1 MTLRSHGNGQGN
13 GNGHGNGNTWGK
25 GKRRRFGWELCW
37 FEDGNT
43 DSERRTPH
51 SHKKK
56 DTFEPWLESASFD
69 SFVPVAVKPTL
80 GKAGMAI
87 PAAFWDT
94 YCDAPPPRPTWAE
107 HKAKLDRLRAEDD
120 LTRGVPRRRKKKHL
134 AQARAAAVSEVDSL
148 PTANRTIKL
157 SPAVYGTPSC
167 AHIYDEVIRQL
178 QLGSAPSK
186 LELAFASAQRALY
199 DTAASLAASWRAD
212 VASPPVGHR
221 SVDPVAPGARGAHGG
236 RQVHRG
242 RGGQR
247 RGRGVR

>member
-1 MTLRSHGNGQGN
+1 M
-13 GNGHGNGNTWGK
+13 
-25 GKRRRFGWELCW
+25 
-37 FEDGNT
+37 
-43 DSERRTPH
+43 
-51 SHKKK
+51 
-56 DTFEPWLESASFD
+56 
-69 SFVPVAVKPTL
+69 AVKPTL

-87 PAAFWDT
+87 PAAFWNA

-107 HKAKLDRLRAEDD
+107 HKAKLDRLRADDD

-148 PTANRTIKL
+148 PAANRTIKL

-167 AHIYDEVIRQL
+167 AHNYDEVIRQL

-221 SVDPVAPGARGAHGG
+221 SVDPAAPR
-236 RQVHRG
+236 
-242 RGGQR
+242 
-247 RGRGVR
+247 